1 VQIAPFFYGFN
12 TMRRLLKN
20 HYFPISFLLAL
31 LFLSSC
37 GTFFYHPLRTSDARL
52 GETTPISSSIKEL
65 PAPKDPVIVAVYS
78 FKDQTGQYKLQEG
91 GSGFSTAVT
100 QGASNILIK
109 TLEDSKWFVPIEREN
124 IGDLLN
130 ERKII
135 RSTRQQFGLNEEL
148 PGLLYAGMLL
158 EGGIVSYDAN
168 VITGGAGL
176 RYFGTGGS
184 SQYRQDR
191 ITVYLRAVSVTN
203 GKILKTVYASK
214 MILSQSIDGGVF
226 KYVKFKRLLEAETGF
241 TYNEPSELAVTEAIE
256 KAVESLIFEGLQDEL
271 WEMKDPKNKKELL
284 EKYKDDKEA
293 NEKIDI
299 FSQVVEDRRNKGV
312 FSLAGSTLLY
322 KGDFSLPKPTF
333 GADAGFGY
341 NFSPSKGLEL
351 RAGIGSL
358 ATKSGFKTNLLSA
371 ELNFKYRYTPYYSFS
386 PNILVGLGATQTNIS
401 NQISPMVHL
410 GTGIE
415 WKAKKNIGIWLSG
428 DYHHSLS
435 DILDNREHGSY
446 NDAYYRANLGL
457 HFYFGKKVKNTK
469 KVKQLSSEK
478 PKGPLQNF

>member
-1 VQIAPFFYGFN
+1 MGRFLKF
-12 TMRRLLKN
+12 LKN
-20 HYFPISFLLAL
+20 SVFLWFSTLI
-31 LFLSSC
+31 LSSC
-37 GTFFYHPLRTSDARL
+37 GTFFYHPLRTHDARQ
-52 GETTPISSSIKEL
+52 GETTALSSAIKDL

-100 QGASNILIK
+100 QGASNILVK
-109 TLEDSKWFVPIEREN
+109 VLEDSKWFVPIEREN

-148 PGLLYAGMLL
+148 PGLLYAGMII

-168 VITGGAGL
+168 VVTGGAGL

-191 ITVYLRAVSVTN
+191 VTVYLRAVSVTN

-226 KYVKFKRLLEAETGF
+226 RYVKFKRLLEAETGF

-256 KAVESLIFEGLQDEL
+256 KAVESLVYEGIDAEL
-271 WEMKDPKNKKELL
+271 WEMKDTKNKKELL
-284 EKYKDDKEA
+284 EKYKDGKAEA
-293 NEKIDI
+293 EKVDVL
-299 FSQVVEDRRNKGV
+299 SQIVEDRRNKGV
-312 FSLAGSTLLY
+312 FSLGGSTLLY
-322 KGDFSLPKPTF
+322 KGDYASPKLTY
-333 GADAGFGY
+333 GADVGIGF
-341 NFSPSKGLEL
+341 NISPAKGLEL
-351 RAGIGSL
+351 RAGLGRLS
-358 ATKSGFKTNLLSA
+358 TKNGFNTQLLNA
-371 ELNFKYRYTPYYSFS
+371 ELNYKYRYTPYYSFS
-386 PNILVGLGATQTNIS
+386 PNLLVGIGASQTAIS
-401 NQISPMVHL
+401 GKLSPMVQI

-415 WKAKKNIGIWLSG
+415 WKAKNNIGIWLSG

-435 DILDNREHGSY
+435 DVLDNIEHGKY
-446 NDAYYRANLGL
+446 NDAFYRATVGV

-469 KVKQLSSEK
+469 KVKPISGAEK
-478 PKGPLQNF
+478 PKGPLKDF

>member
-1 VQIAPFFYGFN
+1 MG
-12 TMRRLLKN
+12 RLHK
-20 HYFPISFLLAL
+20 FLQKSILL
-31 LFLSSC
+31 LFSVLFFSNC
-37 GTFFYHPLRTSDARL
+37 GTFFYHPLRTRDARQ
-52 GETTPISSSIKEL
+52 GETTALSSVIKDL

-100 QGASNILIK
+100 QGASNILVK
-109 TLEDSKWFVPIEREN
+109 VLEDSKWFVPIEREN

-148 PGLLYAGMLL
+148 PGLLYAGMII

-168 VITGGAGL
+168 VVTGGAGL

-191 ITVYLRAVSVTN
+191 VTVYLRAVSVTN

-256 KAVESLIFEGLQDEL
+256 KAVESLIFEGIQGEL

-293 NEKIDI
+293 SEKIDVLNQI
-299 FSQVVEDRRNKGV
+299 VEDRRNKGV
-312 FSLAGSTLLY
+312 ISLGASTLLY
-322 KGDFSLPKPTF
+322 KGDYASPKLTY
-333 GADAGFGY
+333 GADLGFGF
-341 NFSPSKGLEL
+341 NITPAKGFEIKANL
-351 RAGIGSL
+351 GSL
-358 ATKSGFKTNLLSA
+358 STKSGFKTNILGA
-371 ELNFKYRYTPYYSFS
+371 EFNYKYRYTPYYSFS
-386 PNILVGLGATQTNIS
+386 PHLMIGLGATQTAIS
-401 NQISPMVHL
+401 NKISPILHL

-415 WKAKKNIGIWLSG
+415 WKAKKSLGIWVSG
-428 DYHHSLS
+428 DYNHSLT
-435 DILDNREHGSY
+435 DILDNIEHGRY
-446 NDAYYRANLGL
+446 NDAYYRATVGL
-457 HFYFGKKVKNTK
+457 NFYFGKKVKNTK
-469 KVKQLSSEK
+469 KVRPISSEK